1 MRLFDIGIEIVGSG
15 LVLVLAM
22 VMIRRRLHRD
32 YPYFFAYIVVILVR
46 TAVLLPITGDSHAYF
61 YGFWTTELLTA
72 GLVFLA
78 LYEAFYEVFYGFYV
92 VWWFRLIFP
101 GVACLI
107 SFFCIRYALLHPF
120 PRAPLWMML
129 ILSAD
134 NAASLTKAGVFLLF
148 MILVVA
154 FHMRWRRYPYDIVL
168 GFAVTSI
175 GMLAYDE
182 LWAKGGMY
190 YIIARYGPA
199 VTFILATAIWLWSFG
214 GKLQDE
220 PVQKWRHE
228 ASPEQL
234 LQELREYMRIVR
246 KGSGEAR

>member
-1 MRLFDIGIEIVGSG
+1 MRLFDILIEVIGTV
-15 LVLVLAM
+15 LTLVLAAVM
-22 VMIRRRLHRD
+22 VRRRLHRE
-32 YPYFFAYIVVILVR
+32 YPFFFGYIFVIVLRVV
-46 TAVLLPITGDSHAYF
+46 ALLPLNTVSKAYF
-61 YGFWTTELLTA
+61 YGYWTTELFSA
-72 GLVFLA
+72 SLVFLA

-92 VWWFRLIFP
+92 IWWFRLIFP
-101 GVACLI
+101 GVTCLI
-107 SFFCIRYALLHPF
+107 SFFCIRYTLLHPI
-120 PRAPLWMML
+120 PHAPLWMML

-168 GFAVTSI
+168 GFAVTSV

-190 YIIARYGPA
+190 YIIARYGSA

-214 GKLQDE
+214 GKLEEE
-220 PVQKWRHE
+220 PVAKRRHE
-228 ASPEQL
+228 VTPEQL
-234 LQELREYMRIVR
+234 LQEVREYIRIVR
-246 KGSGEAR
+246 KGSGDAQ